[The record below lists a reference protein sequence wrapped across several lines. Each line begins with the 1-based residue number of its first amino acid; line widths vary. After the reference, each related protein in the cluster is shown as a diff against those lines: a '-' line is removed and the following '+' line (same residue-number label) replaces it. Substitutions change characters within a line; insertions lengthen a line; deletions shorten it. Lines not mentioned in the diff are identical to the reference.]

1 MEFNL
6 SHPLNAYTGSQEDF
20 GHSGSFYPEQ
30 GMNGDF
36 QQPMWPSNVP
46 RTPPNSPALYF
57 SNADSVAL
65 PFMYGNYNVPMPLP
79 QSAFA
84 ADFQADIKPL
94 NPSQYSLCNGCIG
107 AEAHSVDGLQYSTLP
122 VYSSGVPAQ
131 NYAVQLQSN
140 AAQFAAQ
147 SYTDYSPTMEKSSYG
162 FRQATFHTPN
172 YCQDSAPVTMPLHF
186 AQPYIHNATT
196 DYTEAVRE
204 TSPYHNNNTRWVNLD
219 STAANTG
226 FKTPARNATKA
237 SEKKAPAKPSTGV
250 KKPRHK
256 VTYKDRE
263 MLFRSCVTKLLDR
276 CFWHGCKDIVFT
288 DRKSITE
295 HMQHVHGLDI
305 TLDFRVG
312 CRWKGC
318 ERDLKTKSLF
328 RHITNSHMHVVE
340 AHCLYGCGEVFSR
353 IDGRSRHMVTC
364 PRRPQN

>member
-1 MEFNL
+1 
-6 SHPLNAYTGSQEDF
+6 
-20 GHSGSFYPEQ
+20 
-30 GMNGDF
+30 MNGDF
-36 QQPMWPSNVP
+36 QQPMWPSSVP
-46 RTPPNSPALYF
+46 STPPNSPALYF

-65 PFMYGNYNVPMPLP
+65 PFTYHNYNAPMPMP
-79 QSAFA
+79 QPAFA
-84 ADFQADIKPL
+84 PDFQADTKTF
-94 NPSQYSLCNGCIG
+94 NTSQYPLCNGCIG
-107 AEAHSVDGLQYSTLP
+107 AETHPVDGLQYSTLP
-122 VYSSGVPAQ
+122 VYSSGVLAQ

-140 AAQFAAQ
+140 AAQFAVQ
-147 SYTDYSPTMEKSSYG
+147 SYTNYSPTMEKSSYG

-196 DYTEAVRE
+196 DYAEAVRE

-263 MLFRSCVTKLLDR
+263 MLFRSCVTKLYDR
-276 CFWHGCKDIVFT
+276 CFWQGCKHIVFT

-318 ERDLKTKSLF
+318 ERNLKTKSLF

-353 IDGRSRHMVTC
+353 IDGRSRHMLTC
-364 PRRPQN
+364 SMRPQN